1 MSLPLASL
9 LVAGGA
15 LVASACGGGSNASA
29 NTTSSKSTGT
39 TASSSATAS
48 TTTTGPGTLKVAV
61 VAPFTGATA
70 NFGVLLSNPCKA
82 AVGLINKA
90 GGVLGKTL
98 SCLPVNNYGDPADA
112 VPSLQKAFS
121 TNKNIA
127 MAEGFD
133 SATASTTIPLAE
145 RQKIPFFTTNGLT
158 SYDNQKNPYFYRM
171 SPSDTQNGAAYTV
184 TASHLGYKKV
194 AVIYANNVG
203 ASGNIPG
210 TKAAAKNLHMT
221 LTSTLVIPGD
231 QTSYSSTVER
241 VVAGKPQALIFYA
254 DSQTTATFLSNYS
267 QLTGGKLPPMVTA
280 EANILPTF
288 VQAIN
293 KVVPSTYITKDIY
306 FVGQTMTQTQPAFT
320 NFSSAMKSIGAPGG
334 AINGVVS
341 SIFTGINILS
351 LAMVKAHST
360 KGPVYNKDV
369 LSIVAPHKGGA
380 VVHTYTEG
388 LKALKAGKT
397 IQYVGTGGAIKFDS
411 AHNFV
416 GSWGVSHIT
425 TAGTPTQVFKIPG
438 TKVLASAK

>member
-1 MSLPLASL
+1 MAS
-9 LVAGGA
+9 GA
-15 LVASACGGGSNASA
+15 LVASACGGGSNAGA
-29 NTTSSKSTGT
+29 NGSTSSNSTGT
-39 TASSSATAS
+39 TASSAAS
-48 TTTTGPGTLKVAV
+48 TSSTTGPGTLEVGV

-82 AVGLINKA
+82 AVTLINKA

-98 SCLPVNNYGDPADA
+98 SCLSVNNYGDPADA

-121 TNKNIA
+121 THKNIA

-133 SATASTTIPLAE
+133 SATAATTIPLAE

-171 SPSDTQNGAAYTV
+171 SPSDTQNGAAYAV
-184 TASHLGYKKV
+184 TAAHLGYKKV
-194 AVIYANNVG
+194 AVIFANNIG

-241 VVAGKPQALIFYA
+241 VVAGKPQALILYA

-267 QLTGGKLPPMVTA
+267 QLTGGKLPPIVTA

-288 VQAIN
+288 VQALN
-293 KVVPSTYITKDIY
+293 KVVPATYITKQIN

-320 NFSSAMKSIGAPGG
+320 SFSSAMKAIGAPGG

-360 KGPVYNKDV
+360 KGSVYNKDV
-369 LSIVAPHKGGA
+369 LSIVAPHKGGV
-380 VVHTYTEG
+380 VVHTYKEG

-397 IQYVGTGGAIKFDS
+397 VQYVGTGGAIKFNS
-411 AHNFV
+411 AQNFV

-425 TAGTPTQVFKIPG
+425 AAGTPTQVFKIPG
-438 TKVLASAK
+438 TKVLADAK